1 MVTVPT
7 GAPLAQN
14 PGSTT
19 KNGNEAGRQPRA
31 FIHPGLVFCPVCL
44 LGLPFEVLSAEGCQP
59 GCLRE
64 AGVAQP
70 GEAVCV
76 ADGCSVP
83 RGRHAPGN
91 PDAVRAGLG
100 GDVSRSSFPSW
111 ERIRMSFFSS
121 GHLHACPCLSSPGH
135 SRALLCIP
143 PRSAFATMTT
153 TFARNLRSRGTFGHT
168 GTPLPRTRLVL
179 PGSLLS
185 PLGPRPRPL
194 FVASFSP
201 PRLAPRRCRPCR

>member
-1 MVTVPT
+1 MVTVRT

-19 KNGNEAGRQPRA
+19 KNGNEAGWQPRD
-31 FIHPGLVFCPVCL
+31 FVHPGLVFCPVCL

-70 GEAVCV
+70 GEVVCV
-76 ADGCSVP
+76 VDGCSVP

-100 GDVSRSSFPSW
+100 GDISRSSFPSW
-111 ERIRMSFFSS
+111 EQS
-121 GHLHACPCLSSPGH
+121 GCVSIPVGTPMRAPVFPPPGTVGLYCAPPPFCLCYH
-135 SRALLCIP
+135 DH
-143 PRSAFATMTT
+143 
-153 TFARNLRSRGTFGHT
+153 NLRKK
-168 GTPLPRTRLVL
+168 P
-179 PGSLLS
+179 
-185 PLGPRPRPL
+185 
-194 FVASFSP
+194 
-201 PRLAPRRCRPCR
+201 

>member
-19 KNGNEAGRQPRA
+19 KNGNEAGWQPRA

-70 GEAVCV
+70 GEVVCV
-76 ADGCSVP
+76 VDGSSAL
-83 RGRHAPGN
+83 RGRHAPLEPRNRAYRVRRRHLSQLTPHFVN
-91 PDAVRAGLG
+91 PLG
-100 GDVSRSSFPSW
+100 CISFVW
-111 ERIRMSFFSS
+111 AR
-121 GHLHACPCLSSPGH
+121 HTCPLP
-135 SRALLCIP
+135 SRAQSGFTVHPLLSCLCYHD
-143 PRSAFATMTT
+143 
-153 TFARNLRSRGTFGHT
+153 RNLHT
-168 GTPLPRTRLVL
+168 TP
-179 PGSLLS
+179 
-185 PLGPRPRPL
+185 
-194 FVASFSP
+194 
-201 PRLAPRRCRPCR
+201 

>member
-19 KNGNEAGRQPRA
+19 KNGDEAGWQPRA

-70 GEAVCV
+70 GEVVCV
-76 ADGCSVP
+76 VDGCSVP

-100 GDVSRSSFPSW
+100 GDISRSSFPSW
-111 ERIRMSFFSS
+111 EQIRMSFSS
-121 GHLHACPCLSSPGH
+121 GGHLRACPVFF
-135 SRALLCIP
+135 P
-143 PRSAFATMTT
+143 PPSTVGLYCAF
-153 TFARNLRSRGTFGHT
+153 
-168 GTPLPRTRLVL
+168 PPVL
-179 PGSLLS
+179 PLL
-185 PLGPRPRPL
+185 P
-194 FVASFSP
+194 
-201 PRLAPRRCRPCR
+201 

>member
-7 GAPLAQN
+7 GAPWAQN

-19 KNGNEAGRQPRA
+19 KNGNEAGWQPRA

-70 GEAVCV
+70 GEVVCV
-76 ADGCSVP
+76 VDGCSVP

-100 GDVSRSSFPSW
+100 GDISRSSFPSW
-111 ERIRMSFFSS
+111 EQVFLFLWAPPCVPLSF
-121 GHLHACPCLSSPGH
+121 PPGH
-135 SRALLCIP
+135 SRALLCTP
-143 PRSAFATMTT
+143 PPFCLCYHDHNFRK
-153 TFARNLRSRGTFGHT
+153 
-168 GTPLPRTRLVL
+168 TP
-179 PGSLLS
+179 
-185 PLGPRPRPL
+185 
-194 FVASFSP
+194 
-201 PRLAPRRCRPCR
+201 